1 MSSTPSIE
9 IDWSST
15 SQRSYVQ
22 LGDFTPPDN
31 NSADILYNTERPALL
46 SAKDILS
53 LDIDDIYPYTYST
66 LHFEDNKTEYIYDDE
81 VYFQQLLQ
89 ANLNAEIEVISVL
102 KNDKPFVDDTPLTP
116 IQEINPMPP
125 LDTAP
130 LSDNLPIVE
139 NINPIPPLDTVPLL
153 ENLPIVENIN
163 PIPPLDTAPLSENLP
178 IVENINP
185 IPPLDT
191 APPSE
196 KLPIVGKKNTLLVS
210 LKKFHVTTPKRSG
223 YNKIYEIRRS
233 RSFFFELADHNQNT
247 NEIHLKIHTNDYH
260 MKTKPISYNN
270 TSSFPNDKYQISC
283 ILTHFFTSQRVIPRR
298 IQDKYFNFLRNKLL
312 DRIKIIRSRVTSTS
326 NRNYST
332 KTFFN
337 FTYKKRRFH
346 FGIYI
351 PCPYI
356 NNREHFHNDTPCSIP
371 TPFVMSH
378 NRRSCVMHQHTFS
391 QLHCFKNIKKKHES
405 KSDDIP
411 TDFFNDKSSHANL
424 LYYRWLNGKS
434 KRITSRRLGIL
445 YNSNIHARDPSTTFN
460 KGKRHM
466 YRKCLAKFEHSWSP
480 NLRTQ
485 KQQDIRFKR
494 SCRRVFNKM
503 RLPPN
508 HKVTNQD
515 YLATARRHHFL
526 FMKSQ
531 KIKAPIRHLS
541 YKQCDSIP
549 NANDYLFLVPY
560 FATDFNHKQQIM
572 TKLTQASSSTGPSA
586 PPENYNPISDVFIPK
601 KYHDII
607 PKDPIFVNDR
617 YVVPGS
623 REWFTYMY
631 NVDESYYP
639 SESSTSRYNAKGK
652 YIARTP
658 IYRSGVVENYVPSY
672 IVEKSQLRRMEK
684 LKEDALTKEAAY
696 HGTTFKH
703 YNARVNTIK
712 SLTDASFHF
721 HERTPSY
728 LARRLENHNSGFS
741 NTTLDKNH
749 NKGLKKNNLRTQGA
763 IRFPTHQYIDVSDDT
778 AEVEYRPNKRDNI
791 NNENHYFSFQDHN
804 MKRLRPSPDITND
817 SLVPGPSSS
826 KTV

>member
-196 KLPIVGKKNTLLVS
+196 KLPIVGKKNTLL
-210 LKKFHVTTPKRSG
+210 
-223 YNKIYEIRRS
+223 
-233 RSFFFELADHNQNT
+233 
-247 NEIHLKIHTNDYH
+247 
-260 MKTKPISYNN
+260 
-270 TSSFPNDKYQISC
+270 
-283 ILTHFFTSQRVIPRR
+283 
-298 IQDKYFNFLRNKLL
+298 
-312 DRIKIIRSRVTSTS
+312 
-326 NRNYST
+326 
-332 KTFFN
+332 
-337 FTYKKRRFH
+337 
-346 FGIYI
+346 
-351 PCPYI
+351 
-356 NNREHFHNDTPCSIP
+356 
-371 TPFVMSH
+371 
-378 NRRSCVMHQHTFS
+378 
-391 QLHCFKNIKKKHES
+391 KHES

-763 IRFPTHQYIDVSDDT
+763 IRFPTHHYIDVSDDT